1 MGLIARSSFRVCAV
15 VCAVFLSSAVFAQT
29 AYSQEYQEVA
39 DEPAL
44 PPLSQGQLG
53 QMLAP
58 IALYP
63 DALLGQIL
71 MSATYPIEV
80 VNADRWLQD
89 PNNAALHGDALAN
102 ALQRQPWD
110 PSVKSLVPFP
120 QILRMMDDH
129 LTWTENLGNA
139 FLANQAAVMDSV
151 QRLRWN
157 AKNAGTLAS
166 TPQQRVSVDGQII
179 VVEPADPQIVYV
191 PAYNPV
197 VVYPGWAYPDY
208 PPYFFPWF
216 GVGVGFGIGFPIFG
230 PFWGWHHWDWRHHRI
245 DIDRDRFNRL
255 NFGRPPVAFG
265 DWRHDPWHR
274 HGVRYRDA
282 EVRARFYRGEV
293 RQREGGFRGYS
304 ESPPTHNARPERA
317 PSSDTHRT
325 PAGEV
330 RSEKIPSPETRRGS
344 APAFE
349 SHGHGGADVRAHQQ
363 RGIQSLKSAGRTTGR
378 AGSGGLGGHGGGKM
392 R

>member
-1 MGLIARSSFRVCAV
+1 MSFRVFPF
-15 VCAVFLSSAVFAQT
+15 VCAVLLSLAVFAQT
-29 AYSQEYQEVA
+29 VYSQDYE
-39 DEPAL
+39 EPPNGPGS
-44 PPLSQGQLG
+44 PPLSQGQLD

-71 MSATYPIEV
+71 MAATYPIEV

-89 PNNAALHGDALAN
+89 PNNAALHGDGLAN
-102 ALQRQPWD
+102 ALQQQPWE

-139 FLANQAAVMDSV
+139 FLANQASVMDSV

-166 TPQQRVSVDGQII
+166 TPQQRVVVDGQFI
-179 VVEPADPQIVYV
+179 VVEPTDPQIVYV
-191 PAYNPV
+191 PAYSPV

-208 PPYFFPWF
+208 PPFFFPWF
-216 GVGVGFGIGFPIFG
+216 GVGVGFGIGFPVFG
-230 PFWGWHHWDWRHHRI
+230 PFWGWHHCNWRHHRF
-245 DIDRDRFNRL
+245 DIDRDRFNRI
-255 NFGRPPVAFG
+255 NFGRPPTSFG
-265 DWRHDPWHR
+265 EWRHDPTHR
-274 HGVRYRDA
+274 HGVRYRDPA
-282 EVRARFYRGEV
+282 VRARFGGGEARP
-293 RQREGGFRGYS
+293 RQGGFRGYS
-304 ESPPTHNARPERA
+304 EQHQAPAHDVRPERA
-317 PSSDTHRT
+317 PSSGQNRA
-325 PAGEV
+325 PAQQTF
-330 RSEKIPSPETRRGS
+330 RSPAPQTFRPR

-349 SHGHGGADVRAHQQ
+349 SYGHGADVRVHEQ
-363 RGIQSLKSAGRTTGR
+363 RGIQSLKSAGRETGR
-378 AGSGGLGGHGGGKM
+378 GSSAGRGGHGGGKM